1 MTEKEQTDAANSRIP
16 AFKTVEEEA
25 SFWDTHS
32 SEEFAD
38 ELTPVD
44 DVQFV
49 RAQSKKALTVRF
61 VEDTFEG
68 LA

>member
-38 ELTPVD
+38 ELTLVD

-49 RAQSKKALTVRF
+49 KVNPRKEF
-61 VEDTFEG
+61 I
-68 LA
+68 